1 MGTGDFCS
9 NLQQVSK
16 ELSII
21 NPIQVGCV
29 FGYAFGYA
37 CCRDLVTRI
46 WLRFFGYD
54 YLVLVTFW
62 LRKHRFWLRFGYA
75 LTRPGKNLVTHDL
88 VTFWLRFK
96 RIVREGCQNRL
107 LAAFLVT
114 LTTPQRNAA

>member
-1 MGTGDFCS
+1 M
-9 NLQQVSK
+9 SK
-16 ELSII
+16 KLSII

-46 WLRFFGYD
+46 WLRFFGYG

-88 VTFWLRFK
+88 VKFWLSFRLK
-96 RIVREGCQNRL
+96 CDRGCQNWL
-107 LAAFLVT
+107 LDTFLVT
-114 LTTPQRNAA
+114 LTTPQQNAA